1 MIQKTFTIECHLH
14 IDKDNG
20 NPSIYHHLVTE
31 FLTSTFF
38 QIVLHFDHTCQFGR
52 AKTADSFGGKF
63 ACFEDENRFFKI
75 FDELTF

>member
-1 MIQKTFTIECHLH
+1 MIQKTFTMECHLH

-38 QIVLHFDHTCQFGR
+38 QMILHFDHTCQFGR
-52 AKTADSFGGKF
+52 AKRADSLGGKF
-63 ACFEDENRFFKI
+63 ASFEDKNGFLKI
-75 FDELTF
+75 LDELTV

>member
-1 MIQKTFTIECHLH
+1 MIHKTDTIECHLH

-38 QIVLHFDHTCQFGR
+38 QIILHFDNTCQFGR
-52 AKTADSFGGKF
+52 AKIADSFEGKF
-63 ACFEDENRFFKI
+63 ACFEDENRFLKI